1 MRWVEILLIVHAY
14 DYVNQTNEVEMVSV
28 GGGVINQCLF
38 IIMLTYLD
46 IHENICS
53 HTSVSTYNEVF
64 TLI

>member
-1 MRWVEILLIVHAY
+1 MEILLIVHAY

-28 GGGVINQCLF
+28 GVGGGVINQCLF

-46 IHENICS
+46 IHENTCS